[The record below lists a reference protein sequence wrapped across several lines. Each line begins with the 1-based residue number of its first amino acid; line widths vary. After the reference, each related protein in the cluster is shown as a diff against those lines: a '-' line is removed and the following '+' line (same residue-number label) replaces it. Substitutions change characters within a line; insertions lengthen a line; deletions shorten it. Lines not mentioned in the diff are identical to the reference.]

1 MSFLSK
7 LLPKRAPAAA
17 KLDYE
22 QLVLLD
28 AEDLAEQGIREAYER
43 LLPELRKYVSS
54 PAEVEEEIDPDTA
67 SYSVRCA
74 GFEFVVYAP
83 TLPGTD
89 AESWGRATYAFFTMV
104 NEQLSGSNM
113 RFYAL
118 NGGNDLGGM
127 FLSPEAAT
135 ASRAGLPRKAD
146 WPYIPQLEYPYYGQH
161 H

>member
-1 MSFLSK
+1 MTFLSR

-17 KLDYE
+17 KLDYN

-28 AEDLAEQGIREAYER
+28 AENLAEQGIREAYER

-54 PAEVEEEIDPDTA
+54 PAEVEEEIHPDIE

-74 GFEFVVYAP
+74 GFEFEVYAP
-83 TLPGTD
+83 THAGTD
-89 AESWGRATYAFFTMV
+89 AESWGRATYALFAMV
-104 NEQLSGSNM
+104 NEQLSDSDI

-127 FLSPEAAT
+127 FLSPEAAA

-146 WPYIPQLEYPYYGQH
+146 WPYIPQLESPYYGQH